1 MAARI
6 CRRVNAEGVVAGRKP
21 DQHAAGRGLRQ
32 LGSADL
38 FALSVFQRRFGALR
52 SRRERRENEERT
64 RQSGCPGEEK
74 TCMLIRR
81 RSDPPAKFRASL
93 TGR

>member
-38 FALSVFQRRFGALR
+38 FAPSVFQRRFGALR

-74 TCMLIRR
+74 TCMLI
-81 RSDPPAKFRASL
+81 SLAS
-93 TGR
+93 